1 MRSWVPFIMSRMNP
15 RGRLGRFV
23 LAVGGEGGEAWVL
36 PRASRW
42 YLPGYHPARTDAAM
56 RRLYALAAAGLATV
70 SLMIWLATRM
80 L

>member
-1 MRSWVPFIMSRMNP
+1 MSRMNP

-42 YLPGYHPARTDAAM
+42 YLPATILPEPMLRCAACTACRRRPRNRLFNDMARNADALTVPAQT
-56 RRLYALAAAGLATV
+56 
-70 SLMIWLATRM
+70 S
-80 L
+80 